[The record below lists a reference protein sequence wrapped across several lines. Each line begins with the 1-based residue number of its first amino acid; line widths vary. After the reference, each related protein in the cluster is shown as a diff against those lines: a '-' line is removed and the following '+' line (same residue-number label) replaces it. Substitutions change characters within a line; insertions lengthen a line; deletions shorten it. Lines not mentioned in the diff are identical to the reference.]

1 MYSNQFAVALK
12 VNGRVLREDG
22 DTVYIPFGS
31 EYSILLKN
39 VSSVRALARIWVD
52 GTEATDGISLIIP
65 ANDSVELER
74 FIENS
79 NMEVGKRFKFI
90 ERTEKIE
97 NGPRGVKIDDG
108 LIRVEFQFEQPAS
121 PWVGSYITKTVY
133 DSSPN
138 YGVFRSAPIG
148 TGDLICSTTT
158 AASYNS
164 LEGAI
169 SCSTAQLNSVTSDVG
184 ITVGGSVS
192 EQKFTAGA
200 WFPIQATKH
209 TIVLKVLG
217 KVEGKTVK
225 KPVTVKTKQEC
236 PTCGTKNKAGTK
248 FCRECGTGLSIV

>member
-39 VSSVRALARIWVD
+39 VSSVRAIARIWID
-52 GTEATDGISLIIP
+52 GTDATNGVSLIVP
-65 ANDSVELER
+65 ANDSVEIER
-74 FIENS
+74 FIDNF
-79 NMEVGKRFKFI
+79 NMEAGKRFKFI

-97 NGPRGVKIDDG
+97 TGPRGIKIDDG
-108 LIRVEFQFEQPAS
+108 LIRVEFQFEQPVTS
-121 PWVGSYITKTVY
+121 PWVGSYITKSVY

-138 YGVFRSAPIG
+138 HGVFRSAQYG
-148 TGDLICSTTT
+148 TGDAINSEI
-158 AASYNS
+158 AASCD
-164 LEGAI
+164 LEYTVNY
-169 SCSTAQLNSVTSDVG
+169 SSTQLNSTTSDVG

-192 EQKFTAGA
+192 EQKFTSGA
-200 WFPIQATKH
+200 WFPVQATKY

-248 FCRECGTGLSIV
+248 FCRECGTGLSLV